1 MNRIAGPTRIV
12 MALLLGFATLFSGP
26 FARAQEAATL
36 SAGGT
41 LNADY
46 IIVTG
51 TLTTASGPV
60 AEAEI
65 FGEVAGQWYY
75 VFSNA
80 NGEFIMYLERPD
92 GDAQSYEVLLLFEGN
107 EAAAATELELT
118 VGSSTPSQ
126 PEQRPDIE
134 LTISASLAAEHA
146 RPDHVVQ
153 INGTVADVNGAV
165 YGGIQVN
172 AEFNGR
178 VHEESTTFTDDDGD
192 FLTFVQ
198 IPPDEPEGQVSITL
212 TTAPADGFT
221 SASLNLTLTI
231 RPPLEVP
238 QHTTAPEG
246 EPEPAESPTGQPDD
260 QSDDQSDGEAA
271 EESTTAPDVPA
282 YHSGAWDWIWA
293 VVAIAGGTAV
303 LAVFFL
309 MIRGMMHKRRDDGE
323 EINLLGDDGLFAS
336 QDSAGSDVEVELDPA
351 VEEAPPAAPKRAQR
365 D

>member
-1 MNRIAGPTRIV
+1 
-12 MALLLGFATLFSGP
+12 MALLLGVATLLAGTP
-26 FARAQEAATL
+26 AHAQEASTF

-65 FGEVAGQWYY
+65 FGEVAGEWYY

-80 NGEFIMYLERPD
+80 NGEFTMYLERPD
-92 GDAQSYEVLLLFEGN
+92 GDAQSYQVVLLFEGN
-107 EAAAATELELT
+107 QSAAATELELT
-118 VGSSTPSQ
+118 IGSSQPSE

-134 LTISASLAAEHA
+134 LTISASLAVDQA

-165 YGGIQVN
+165 YGDMQVD
-172 AEFNGR
+172 AAFNGR
-178 VHEESTTFTDDDGD
+178 VHEESTTLTDDNGD
-192 FLTFVQ
+192 FLTYVQ
-198 IPPDEPEGQVSITL
+198 IPPDEPEGEVRIEL
-212 TTAPADGFT
+212 TTAPVTGFT
-221 SASLNLTLTI
+221 AASLTLTLTI
-231 RPPLEVP
+231 QPPLQVP
-238 QHTTAPEG
+238 TQTPTPEG
-246 EPEPAESPTGQPDD
+246 EPIPAESPTEAVDD
-260 QSDDQSDGEAA
+260 TAEGEAEE
-271 EESTTAPDVPA
+271 EESAAPAPDTPT

-293 VVAIAGGTAV
+293 VVAIVGGTAV

-309 MIRGMMHKRRDDGE
+309 MIRGMMHNRRDDGE
-323 EINLLGDDGLFAS
+323 EANLLGDDGLFAS
-336 QDSAGSDVEVELDPA
+336 QADSESDVTTVEPDPA
-351 VEEAPPAAPKRAQR
+351 TTTGDPIAAPKRAQR